1 MLSISTI
8 LLREPS
14 WTNSPLW
21 SSRPTGVPHGG
32 RLSPIRTSCEQ
43 LRTLA
48 LRCPL
53 VSGYLFIY
61 LLRLYFLSFLCALSF
76 TIFLLTLPKVHWT
89 WQALG
94 QELRE
99 PDRAAQAVEG
109 VHDASGNFC
118 LQLEGELGQSPAN
131 KSFQSLQLDLP
142 VPKCGHQRFLWQQV
156 PIHNSTNRRPL
167 TKNQFDQTGPSCSTV
182 SSLTSARPWMWWTKC
197 GE

>member
-1 MLSISTI
+1 M
-8 LLREPS
+8 LREPS

-21 SSRPTGVPHGG
+21 LSRPTGVQPGG
-32 RLSPIRTSCEQ
+32 HLSPIRTSCEQ

-53 VSGYLFIY
+53 VSGYLFIS
-61 LLRLYFLSFLCALSF
+61 LKRLYFLCFFMRPFLYH
-76 TIFLLTLPKVHWT
+76 FLLTLLKVHWT

-156 PIHNSTNRRPL
+156 PIHNSTNRRSL
-167 TKNQFDQTGPSCSTV
+167 NKNQFDQIGLSCSTV